1 MTKQFSANPEG
12 KIPISIS
19 MNKNFDLSSQ
29 LISSLVHCFFQAE
42 KDAAMK
48 QAESASRAA
57 ETFMKSGDAAA
68 DPADLKEIKEAL
80 AKAQK
85 EAAAAKKDRDSMK
98 AQSESLA
105 KEYDRCVK
113 NAALIF

>member
-1 MTKQFSANPEG
+1 MVW
-12 KIPISIS
+12 
-19 MNKNFDLSSQ
+19 L
-29 LISSLVHCFFQAE
+29 QAE

-57 ETFMKSGDAAA
+57 ETFMNSGDGAGA
-68 DPADLKEIKEAL
+68 DPADLKEVKEAL
-80 AKAQK
+80 AKAEK

-105 KEYDRCVK
+105 KEYDRCVGC
-113 NAALIF
+113 NYRTWN

>member
-1 MTKQFSANPEG
+1 MK
-12 KIPISIS
+12 
-19 MNKNFDLSSQ
+19 
-29 LISSLVHCFFQAE
+29 FQAE

-57 ETFMKSGDAAA
+57 ETFMKAGDAGAGG
-68 DPADLKEIKEAL
+68 DPAELKELKEAL
-80 AKAQK
+80 AKAEK

-105 KEYDRCVK
+105 KEYDRCVYAFRK
-113 NAALIF
+113 IFF

>member
-1 MTKQFSANPEG
+1 
-12 KIPISIS
+12 
-19 MNKNFDLSSQ
+19 
-29 LISSLVHCFFQAE
+29 
-42 KDAAMK
+42 MK

-57 ETFMKSGDAAA
+57 ETFMKAGDAGAGG
-68 DPADLKEIKEAL
+68 DPADLKELKEAL
-80 AKAQK
+80 AKAEK

-113 NAALIF
+113 SI